1 MFSWK
6 NFQNLYMLSTMKLF
20 SLSYDEDVFKNKS
33 GLVARQAGSGN
44 SYDLHNHIQ
53 NKKNQI
59 FN

>member
-1 MFSWK
+1 
-6 NFQNLYMLSTMKLF
+6 MLSTMKLF